1 MKGLGTIFAAVL
13 PAVVLVGLLIV
24 FLRRCCFRKGGN
36 FVEPAARTEGL
47 QEGINSLHLAY
58 KNSSLKEDVHD
69 VREKKRPNYYVL
81 RNGVL
86 AKPLFSWADHPWLIS
101 EAVEHG
107 WTRFAFC
114 GYSSSSS
121 LPRSTT
127 TAIWDLCSVCDYR
140 REGGAEFSWEVT
152 SGASEYMQKIRLS
165 PGSKSENPSGV
176 CYAKAALPLPG
187 PPLGNA
193 SFPQEAY
200 FEIII
205 LGDGEDGVSGEGEK
219 IKLIS
224 DASIK
229 SQSDSLFHVN
239 SSKSEKSNSSKK
251 VDGVVKDRAGLVS
264 LGLTSSTSPPS
275 KFPGSYQGS
284 IGFNSNG
291 SVLLDGMKL
300 VSESKL
306 CDWGVGE
313 RVIGCGFDPTQKK
326 VIFTVDSQLI
336 HQIYCKT
343 EDFGTPLYPILAA
356 TANVTVFVNLGQSSF
371 KYRPANLRRTPNP
384 CFLRPLSDTSCPGL
398 GYEEDS
404 RELFSMGRIDSHWSA
419 SRKNGYDETM
429 TVESEDLFE
438 IVLDDRGPPR

>member
-1 MKGLGTIFAAVL
+1 MEGWSKIFAAVF
-13 PAVVLVGLLIV
+13 PAVVLLGLLIV
-24 FLRRCCFRKGGN
+24 FLRRWCFRKGGD
-36 FVEPAARTEGL
+36 FAQTPARTESL
-47 QEGINSLHLAY
+47 QDGIKSLHLAY

-69 VREKKRPNYYVL
+69 VREQKRPNYYVL
-81 RNGVL
+81 RNGVV

-107 WTRFAFC
+107 WARFAFS
-114 GYSSSSS
+114 GSSSSP

-127 TAIWDLCSVCDYR
+127 VIWDLCSVCDYR

-152 SGASEYMQKIRLS
+152 SGASECMQKIRLS
-165 PGSKSENPSGV
+165 PGSKSENPGGV
-176 CYAKAALPLPG
+176 CFAKAALPLPG

-200 FEIII
+200 FEITT
-205 LGDGEDGVSGEGEK
+205 LSQGEDGNSGEGEK

-239 SSKSEKSNSSKK
+239 SSKSEKSNNAKK
-251 VDGVVKDRAGLVS
+251 IDGVKDKAGLVS
-264 LGLTSSTSPPS
+264 LGLTSSSSPPF

-291 SVLLDGMKL
+291 SVLLDGIKL
-300 VSESKL
+300 VSETKL
-306 CDWGVGE
+306 CDWGMGE

-326 VIFTVDSQLI
+326 VIFTVDSQLV

-343 EDFGTPLYPILAA
+343 EEFGSPLYPILAA
-356 TANVTVFVNLGQSSF
+356 TANVTVLVNLGQSSF
-371 KYRPANLRRTPNP
+371 KYRPANLQRTPNP
-384 CFLRPLSDTSCPGL
+384 CFLRPLTDAPSAPGL
-398 GYEEDS
+398 GYDEDS
-404 RELFSMGRIDSHWSA
+404 RELFSMGRIDSLWSA